1 VRRRVSVV
9 LAIAFAGLIVSG
21 IGQAQGTQP
30 VISSGPDLWTQ
41 ETTATFVFSG
51 DSDDTFQCRV
61 DGPDWQDWTDCASP
75 WDYPNPPL
83 AQGAYTFRVR
93 TAVDQ
98 VVSATYEWTIDTTPP
113 ELPNDV
119 VVEAVSPAGASVHF
133 EASDNLDPIPK
144 LLSCTPGSDSTF
156 ALGVTTVENCV
167 ATDAALNQKTG
178 EFDVKVVDTT
188 APVLDQRDDVADV
201 HQESPQ
207 GAVVNYARPDA
218 HDAVDP
224 SPHVSCSPDSG
235 STFPIGST
243 PVTCKATD
251 NSGNESDETHFFVLV
266 QKGDIPDEPT
276 LTPHVPQLTNKTS
289 AKFEFSADSGVD
301 LDCRLK
307 GPGATDTFGPCT
319 TDSSQTYTGL
329 QEGAYG
335 FTVQATNGIGNISQ
349 KSYSWTIDRT
359 KPAAVA
365 KFRAIAR
372 DKVVRLEWK
381 RPIDVDYDHVR
392 ILRKRAGTE
401 FWKTIATRD
410 SATALKDTAV
420 QNDVRYR
427 YRIQS
432 VDQAHNPSAGAE
444 VNGRPSK
451 MYSPVFG
458 AIRRSPPLIDWTP
471 VRNATYYNVQVW
483 RNGHKVLSRWPL
495 RSSTRLRS
503 SWAFAGRTFSFTSG
517 HYVVYAWPG
526 FGRKASARYGGL
538 LGWTAFEVR

>member
-1 VRRRVSVV
+1 MRRRLSVV

-21 IGQAQGTQP
+21 IGQAQGTPP

-51 DSDDTFQCRV
+51 DSDDTFQCRLE
-61 DGPDWQDWTDCASP
+61 GPDPQDWQNCTSDSSQSYAG
-75 WDYPNPPL
+75 L
-83 AQGAYTFRVR
+83 HEGQYTFTVR
-93 TAVDQ
+93 AA
-98 VVSATYEWTIDTTPP
+98 SNLAESLPRSWTIDHTDPG
-113 ELPNDV
+113 LPHDIV
-119 VVEAVSPAGASVHF
+119 EEAVSSAGAIVSF
-133 EASDNLDPIPK
+133 LATDNLDQNPV
-144 LLSCTPGSDSTF
+144 LACDSASGSTF
-156 ALGVTTVENCV
+156 PLGTTKVTNCV
-167 ATDAALNQKTG
+167 ATDAAGNERHG
-178 EFDVKVVDTT
+178 DFDVKVVDTT
-188 APVLDQRDDVADV
+188 APVLNQHQDVIENQQSS
-201 HQESPQ
+201 H
-207 GAVVNYARPDA
+207 GAVVNYALPGA
-218 HDAVDP
+218 TDAVDP
-224 SPHVSCSPDSG
+224 NPNVSCSPDSG

-243 PVTCKATD
+243 TVTCQASD
-251 NSGNESDETHFFVLV
+251 NDGNHSQSQFSVVV
-266 QKGDIPDEPT
+266 QQGPAPDPPT
-276 LTPHVPQLTNKTS
+276 ITAHVPPLTNKTS
-289 AKFEFSADSGVD
+289 AHFEFSADSGVG
-301 LDCRLK
+301 LDCRLT
-307 GPGATDTFGPCT
+307 GPGATDTFVPCVNDT
-319 TDSSQTYTGL
+319 SQSYTGL

-349 KSYSWTIDRT
+349 KSFSWTIDRT

-365 KFRAIAR
+365 KFRALAR

-381 RPIDVDYDHVR
+381 QPIDVDYDHVR
-392 ILRKRAGTE
+392 ILRKRVGTE

-432 VDQAHNPSAGAE
+432 VDQARNASAGSEA
-444 VNGRPSK
+444 NGRPSK
-451 MYSPVFG
+451 IYSPVFG
-458 AIRRSPPLIDWTP
+458 AIRRSPPLIDWTR

-483 RNGHKVLSRWPL
+483 RNGQKVLSRWPL

-503 SWAFAGRTFSFTSG
+503 RWAFAGRTFSFTSG